1 MVDGYLTKLEERVD
15 GEYEIITFVGG
26 HSQIP
31 EPKNTNLFFHIVES
45 IPELDEETAIEIL
58 DIERVEED
66 YYINHEDRTVD
77 YNGGT
82 YPLDPEIISLTDYEG
97 EIRLR

>member
-1 MVDGYLTKLEERVD
+1 MTGGYLTKLEERID
-15 GEYEIITFVGG
+15 GEYEIITFIGG
-26 HSQIP
+26 RSQLL

-45 IPELDEETAIEIL
+45 IPELDEERARDIL
-58 DIERVEED
+58 NIERVEEE

-82 YPLDPEIISLTDYEG
+82 YPLDPETIMLTEYEE